1 MNIQELK
8 LLDLQKKNFILT
20 LVYGIAGALGV
31 IAQIALGEKLVI
43 IISVALPL
51 VITLG
56 LFAITKKSEKVAL
69 IFPYLIVLTC
79 ATATI
84 AGIVSQPVS
93 VSTIILALLVLILGG
108 LHNSQS
114 VFLYSYILSL
124 IVMSVT
130 VMFDESGVIGGEV
143 VNVFLIQTLIAL
155 GMFLQVRQSTKLFAN
170 VEELME
176 NAMQKALTEEKL
188 MQKLESSVSVISSN
202 LGKIHTSTAASNN
215 AQQEMLVAVE
225 EVSIGSQRQSD
236 HVSDIVTN
244 TENTTTAVREMVN
257 HLNDIVSQAEFA
269 EKNATNGTILMGDM
283 IVHSAEFTVFF
294 EELNKTFQELSTK
307 INETNAFAG
316 AIRQITEQ
324 TNLLALNASIEAA
337 RAGEHGK
344 GFAVV
349 AEEIRKLAGVTDQTL
364 GKIDGNLHEVNQ
376 HNEAA
381 LVKLDNGFT
390 QISKQVEAAEQSN
403 QSFQDVHKTMQAL
416 QKSLAEFTQDVQII
430 SANSES
436 IHTSTNEFAAI
447 IEEST
452 ATIEE
457 LSATLINISEDQKAI
472 AKYIDDT
479 YEVAQTI

>member
-8 LLDLQKKNFILT
+8 LLDLHKKNFT
-20 LVYGIAGALGV
+20 LMLAYGIAGSLGV
-31 IAQIALGEKLVI
+31 IAQIALGEPLVVI
-43 IISVALPL
+43 ISLGLPL
-51 VITLG
+51 IISLIV
-56 LFAITKKSEKVAL
+56 FALTKKNAKMGL
-69 IFPYLIVLTC
+69 IFPYVIVLAGA
-79 ATATI
+79 ATTI
-84 AGIVSQPVS
+84 ATSVSDVVN
-93 VSTIILALLVLILGG
+93 VSTIILALFILILGG
-108 LHNSQS
+108 LHNSQA
-114 VFLYSYILSL
+114 VFVFGYIWSL
-124 IVMSVT
+124 IVMSVN
-130 VMFDESGVIGGEV
+130 VMFDESGVIGGEI
-143 VNVFLIQTLIAL
+143 VNVFLIQTIIAL
-155 GMFLQVRQSTKLFAN
+155 GILLQVRQSTKLFAN
-170 VEELME
+170 VEELMG
-176 NAMQKALTEEKL
+176 NATQKALTEEKL

-202 LGKIHTSTAASNN
+202 LEQIRTNTFASNN
-215 AQQEMLVAVE
+215 AQQEMLLAVE
-225 EVSIGSQRQSD
+225 EVSIGSQRQSN

-244 TENTTTAVREMVN
+244 TENTTNAAREMVH
-257 HLNDIVSQAEFA
+257 HLNDIVNQAEFA

-283 IVHSAEFTVFF
+283 IVHIAEFTVFF
-294 EELNKTFQELSTK
+294 EELNKTFQELSEK
-307 INETNAFAG
+307 INETNTFAA

-390 QISKQVEAAEQSN
+390 QISKQVRAAEQSN
-403 QSFQDVHKTMQAL
+403 QSFQDVHETMQAL
-416 QKSLAEFTQDVQII
+416 QKSLAEFTQDVQTI
-430 SANSES
+430 SVSSES

-479 YEVAQTI
+479 YEVAQSI

>member
-1 MNIQELK
+1 MLA
-8 LLDLQKKNFILT
+8 
-20 LVYGIAGALGV
+20 YGIAGSLGV
-31 IAQIALGEKLVI
+31 IAQIALGEPLVVI
-43 IISVALPL
+43 ISLGLPL
-51 VITLG
+51 IISLIV
-56 LFAITKKSEKVAL
+56 FALTKKNAKMGL
-69 IFPYLIVLTC
+69 IFPYVIVLAGA
-79 ATATI
+79 ATTI
-84 AGIVSQPVS
+84 ATSVSDVVN
-93 VSTIILALLVLILGG
+93 VSTIILALFILILGG
-108 LHNSQS
+108 LHNSQA
-114 VFLYSYILSL
+114 VFVFGYIWSL
-124 IVMSVT
+124 IVMSVN
-130 VMFDESGVIGGEV
+130 VMIDESGVIGGEII
-143 VNVFLIQTLIAL
+143 NVFLIQTIIAL
-155 GMFLQVRQSTKLFAN
+155 GILLQVRQSTKLFAN
-170 VEELME
+170 VEELMG
-176 NAMQKALTEEKL
+176 NATQKALTEEKL

-202 LGKIHTSTAASNN
+202 LEQIRTNTFASNN
-215 AQQEMLVAVE
+215 AQQEMLLAVE
-225 EVSIGSQRQSD
+225 EVSIGSQRQSN

-244 TENTTTAVREMVN
+244 TENTTNAAREMVH
-257 HLNDIVSQAEFA
+257 HLNDIVNQAEFA

-283 IVHSAEFTVFF
+283 IVHIAEFTVFF
-294 EELNKTFQELSTK
+294 EELNKTFQELSEK
-307 INETNAFAG
+307 INETNTFAA

-390 QISKQVEAAEQSN
+390 QISKQVQAAEQSN
-403 QSFQDVHKTMQAL
+403 QSFQDVHETMQAL
-416 QKSLAEFTQDVQII
+416 QKSLAEFTQDVQTI
-430 SANSES
+430 SVSSES

-479 YEVAQTI
+479 YEVAQSI

>member
-8 LLDLQKKNFILT
+8 LLDLHKKNFT
-20 LVYGIAGALGV
+20 LMLAYGIAGSLGV
-31 IAQIALGEKLVI
+31 IAQIALGEPLVVI
-43 IISVALPL
+43 ISLGLPL
-51 VITLG
+51 IISLIV
-56 LFAITKKSEKVAL
+56 FALTKKNAKMGL
-69 IFPYLIVLTC
+69 IFPYVIVLAGA
-79 ATATI
+79 ATTI
-84 AGIVSQPVS
+84 ATSVSDVVN
-93 VSTIILALLVLILGG
+93 VSTIILALFILILGG
-108 LHNSQS
+108 LHNSQA
-114 VFLYSYILSL
+114 VFVFGYIWSL
-124 IVMSVT
+124 IVMSVN
-130 VMFDESGVIGGEV
+130 VMFDESGVIGGEI
-143 VNVFLIQTLIAL
+143 VNVFLIQTIIAL
-155 GMFLQVRQSTKLFAN
+155 GILLQVRQSTKLFAN
-170 VEELME
+170 VEELMG

-202 LGKIHTSTAASNN
+202 LEQIRTNTFASNN
-215 AQQEMLVAVE
+215 AQQEMLLAVE
-225 EVSIGSQRQSD
+225 EVSIGSQRQSN

-244 TENTTTAVREMVN
+244 TENTTNAAREMVH
-257 HLNDIVSQAEFA
+257 HLNDIVNQAEFA

-283 IVHSAEFTVFF
+283 IVHIAEFTVFF
-294 EELNKTFQELSTK
+294 EELNKTFQELSEK
-307 INETNAFAG
+307 INETNTFAA

-390 QISKQVEAAEQSN
+390 QISKQVQAAEQSN
-403 QSFQDVHKTMQAL
+403 QSFQDVHETMQAL
-416 QKSLAEFTQDVQII
+416 QKSLAEFTQDVQTI
-430 SANSES
+430 SVSSES

-479 YEVAQTI
+479 YEVAQSI